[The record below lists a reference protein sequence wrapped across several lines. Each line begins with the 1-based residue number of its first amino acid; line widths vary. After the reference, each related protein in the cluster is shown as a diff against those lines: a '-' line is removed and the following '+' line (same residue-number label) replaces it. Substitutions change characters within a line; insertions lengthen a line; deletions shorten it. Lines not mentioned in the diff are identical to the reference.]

1 MLPGNTL
8 HSIFEVR
15 ACESPDRVA
24 VVCADEQITYG
35 ELNQRAEQLAGRLR
49 SRLSL
54 KSFCFRLPQMELF
67 HFGFYSEY

>member
-35 ELNQRAEQLAGRLR
+35 ELNQRAEQHLVFTLNI
-49 SRLSL
+49 
-54 KSFCFRLPQMELF
+54 KTII
-67 HFGFYSEY
+67 